1 MNVTK
6 GNLIKTLPK
15 WGRLYRV
22 EANITVN
29 KLPIAYW
36 TNVFHFTQNGNQYA
50 YGDRIPAIFIK
61 SINQQ
66 NGYFYI
72 CSGVNGN
79 KNYCKDFKFDLSTKY
94 RLLIEQ
100 FEEGGKIL
108 FKIEVT
114 ALLINYDISS
124 TRITTKTSMFHE
136 VENKNAQD
144 FNNVKVYVSNP
155 WFSAFNHSYGLLD
168 KLKITIPNGM

>member
-1 MNVTK
+1 MLVF
-6 GNLIKTLPK
+6 TLTEK
-15 WGRLYRV
+15 VR
-22 EANITVN
+22 
-29 KLPIAYW
+29 
-36 TNVFHFTQNGNQYA
+36 
-50 YGDRIPAIFIK
+50 
-61 SINQQ
+61 S
-66 NGYFYI
+66 
-72 CSGVNGN
+72 SSNGN